1 MLWRKGVTVPASLT
15 KDEFNKR
22 LGENRQL
29 LLLAIVE
36 DLKQNPYFIKL
47 KDSVP
52 QDISADLTRLLIDM
66 ASKSVA
72 RMVDLVYKDFE

>member
-1 MLWRKGVTVPASLT
+1 MPASLT

-22 LGENRQL
+22 LNENRQL

-36 DLKQNPYFIKL
+36 DLKQNPRFIKL

-52 QDISADLTRLLIDM
+52 VDVTGDLTSLLIDM

-72 RMVDLVYKDFE
+72 RIVDLVYQDFE